1 MLTGI
6 EIRDRVRNGLTT
18 GRLWRLTRDQAKLQ
32 GATDGNLPCH
42 VCDQRIPWGQA
53 YALERA
59 SAQFV
64 VHLECYVFWLHE
76 CGLFESEPRLC
87 GACRPLIPPHAGTT
101 RMEGEPYHGR
111 CWDRAGASHEAW
123 LSRSR

>member
-1 MLTGI
+1 MLSGI
-6 EIRDRVRNGLTT
+6 EVRDRVRNGLST
-18 GRLWRLTRDQAKLQ
+18 GKLWRLTRDQAKLH
-32 GATDGNLPCH
+32 GAADGTLPCH
-42 VCDQRIPWGQA
+42 VCERRIPWGQA

-59 SAQFV
+59 AAQFV

-87 GACRPLIPPHAGTT
+87 AACRRLIPPHAETAT
-101 RMEGEPYHGR
+101 IAGEPYHGR
-111 CWDRAGASHEAW
+111 CWDRVGASHEAS